1 MTTKRWPMKPAQGQ
15 KCDASTGWKSG
26 ALGEPLIT
34 RCTESAVETV
44 LMDNGMTTQI
54 YLCQKHAETT
64 KGILRNPR
72 RKRDA

>member
-1 MTTKRWPMKPAQGQ
+1 MTRWPTKPHADQR
-15 KCDASTGWKSG
+15 CDASVGWVSG
-26 ALGEPLIT
+26 ALGEPLIK
-34 RCTESAVETV
+34 RCPEAAVETV

-54 YLCQKHAETT
+54 YLCHKHAETT